1 MIGQRNREIR
11 WKHRSPIRSYQDL
24 IVWKKGIDLAKRIYM
39 ITKKFPSSEIYG
51 LTNQL
56 RRAAVSIPS
65 NIAEGQSRQST
76 KEFIHFLHISLG
88 SLSELDTQMVIAKEL
103 EYLSESDSQ
112 PILDAI
118 IELRKMIYALIH
130 QLPGR

>member
-1 MIGQRNREIR
+1 MEIPAA
-11 WKHRSPIRSYQDL
+11 KQKPPVRSYRDL
-24 IVWKKGIDLAKRIYM
+24 IVWQKGIELAKRIYM
-39 ITKKFPSSEIYG
+39 ITKKFPSSEVYG

-88 SLSELDTQMVIAKEL
+88 SLSELDTQIVIAKEL
-103 EYLSESDSQ
+103 EYLSDSDYQ
-112 PILDAI
+112 P
-118 IELRKMIYALIH
+118 RM
-130 QLPGR
+130 QLLNYEK